1 MTEQK
6 LFHAAFRMLSE
17 GMTQNKE
24 AAIQRSRGT
33 VFLVKENHV
42 GEAQR
47 QVSEWFIKGR
57 QS

>member
-17 GMTQNKE
+17 GMTQNRE

-57 QS
+57 